1 MRRAYVHGPS
11 ILVTKSF
18 ATRKC
23 GAALPARMVKMLR
36 SIIDKIAEKLTW
48 CVPSWLRPGDI
59 AATAASPA
67 SATTPRHPAIVV
79 MSRLGLLWVTVTAT
93 VLSALLSLFV
103 AWLFGFV
110 LEVPN
115 YRVHLLL
122 AFVIPFFVTP
132 LFSCLTALSMRDLR
146 RARANS
152 RELAAQAER
161 ERNYLDTAVNNTPIG
176 LVMFD
181 PNKRLIVCNDQYRI
195 MYDLTHDVTKRG
207 THLREMLECRLAAG
221 SFEGDREAY
230 IDRILTLVEQS
241 EASVRTVD
249 LGDAR
254 TIRIIH
260 HPLAG
265 GGWVGT
271 HEDVTER
278 QKLNEMLEQ
287 QNGLLKLKENQLETQ
302 NIQLDAA
309 LNNMVQGL
317 AMFDRHQRLV
327 LCNDRYREI
336 YGFTHAQTK
345 SGTPLIRLIEWRV
358 GNGLIADRSPQEIVD
373 LMLRQRE
380 NTQLKQ
386 FHSTLS
392 DGRCIAITAQPMLD
406 GGTVTTHQDITEQR
420 RSEAKI
426 AHMAL
431 HDALTG
437 LPNRLLLNEQL
448 GHALS
453 RTKRGELVAVHL
465 LDLDRFKNVNDTLG
479 HPAGDKLLGL
489 VTERLKQV
497 VRETDTVARMGGD
510 EFAIVQVGIEQPSDA
525 TALALRTIEE
535 ISEPYDIDGHHVII
549 GTSVGIA
556 VAPIDGENPSQLLRN
571 SDLALYRAKGDGRG
585 TFRFFELQMDAQ
597 SQDRRAMEY
606 DLRSALV
613 RNEFE
618 LYYQP
623 IMDLRSDSVCGFEA
637 LLRWR
642 HPERGLLLP
651 GRFIPLAEEI
661 GFIVPLGEWV
671 VRQACATAVT
681 WPEELQVSV
690 NLSPVQFGSPGLV
703 QVVMSALAASGL
715 EPGRLELEIT
725 ESTLL
730 QNSEQ
735 TLSILYQLRE
745 LGVRIALDDFGTGYS
760 SLNYLQSFPF
770 DKIKIDRSFITDIAD
785 GTGSVNIV
793 RAVTAMA
800 KGLGM
805 TATAEG
811 VETLEQ
817 LETVRAE
824 GCGEVQGYYFS
835 HPLPASELSR
845 FYLSRRRMPTRSA
858 IGAA

>member
-1 MRRAYVHGPS
+1 M
-11 ILVTKSF
+11 T
-18 ATRKC
+18 
-23 GAALPARMVKMLR
+23 KMLR
-36 SIIDKIAEKLTW
+36 SIIDKIAVKLTR
-48 CVPSWLRPGDI
+48 CVPSWHRSGEV
-59 AATAASPA
+59 TAAPRPA
-67 SATTPRHPAIVV
+67 SYATTPRPHVTIV
-79 MSRLGLLWVTVTAT
+79 MSRLGLLWVTVIATA
-93 VLSALLSLFV
+93 LAGLLSLFA
-103 AWLFGFV
+103 AWLFGLVFH
-110 LEVPN
+110 VPN
-115 YRVHLLL
+115 DRAHLLL
-122 AFVIPFFVTP
+122 AFIIPFFVAP
-132 LFSCLTALSMRDLR
+132 LFSGLTALSMRDLR

-152 RELAAQAER
+152 RDLAAQAER
-161 ERNYLDTAVNNTPIG
+161 ERNYLDMAVNNMPIG

-181 PNKRLIVCNDQYRI
+181 ANKRLIVCNDQYRT
-195 MYDLTHDVTKRG
+195 MYGLSRDVTKRG
-207 THLREMLECRLAAG
+207 SHLRELLECRLAAG

-230 IDRILTLVEQS
+230 IERILKLVEQT
-241 EASVRTVD
+241 ETGVRVVE
-249 LGDAR
+249 LGDGR
-254 TIRIIH
+254 SIRIVH
-260 HPLAG
+260 HPVAG

-278 QKLNEMLEQ
+278 QKLNAMLEE
-287 QNGLLKLKENQLETQ
+287 QNGLLKVKEKQLHTQ

-317 AMFDRHQRLV
+317 AMFDRNYRLV
-327 LCNDRYREI
+327 LCNNRYREI
-336 YGFTHAQTK
+336 YGFTQAQTTR
-345 SGTPLIRLIEWRV
+345 GTPLIDLIELRV
-358 GNGLIADRSPQEIVD
+358 KSGLIADRSPAEIVD
-373 LMLRQRE
+373 LMLRHRDS
-380 NTQLKQ
+380 TQLKQ
-386 FHSTLS
+386 FHNQLS
-392 DGRCIAITAQPMLD
+392 DGRCIAITAQPMPD

-437 LPNRLLLNEQL
+437 LPNRVLLNEQL
-448 GHALS
+448 GHALT
-453 RTKRGELVAVHL
+453 RTKRGEIVAVHL

-479 HPAGDKLLGL
+479 HPAGDKLLRQ
-489 VTERLKQV
+489 VTARLKEV

-525 TALALRTIEE
+525 TALALRTIEG
-535 ISEPYDIDGHHVII
+535 ISEPYEIDGHHVVI

-556 VAPIDGENPSQLLRN
+556 VAPIDGDNPDQLLRN
-571 SDLALYRAKGDGRG
+571 ADLALYRAKGDGRR

-597 SQDRRAMEY
+597 SQDRRTMET
-606 DLRSALV
+606 DLRSALAG
-613 RNEFE
+613 NEFE

-623 IMDLRSDSVCGFEA
+623 IMDLRSDSVSGFEA

-642 HPERGLLLP
+642 HPQRGLLLP

-661 GFIVPLGEWV
+661 GFIVPLGEWAI
-671 VRQACATAVT
+671 RQACATAAT
-681 WPEELQVSV
+681 WPDELQVSV
-690 NLSPVQFGSPGLV
+690 NLSPVQFGSSGLV
-703 QVVMSALAASGL
+703 QVVMGALAASGL
-715 EPGRLELEIT
+715 EPSRLELEIT

-785 GTGSVNIV
+785 GTGSLNIV

-811 VETLEQ
+811 VETREQ

-835 HPLPASELSR
+835 QPLPASELSR
-845 FYLSRRRMPTRSA
+845 FYLSRSRMPARSA